1 MRVPNFPWR
10 LRRTRIAAVVV
21 ALVAAPLAAASA
33 VAPPAA
39 AATSCPWV
47 NSTAPIP
54 TRVSELM
61 AQMSLSQE
69 IALMTGASGS
79 SYVGNI
85 PAISSLCI
93 PAMNLEDGP
102 AGVGDGMT
110 NVTQLPAPVDVAAT
124 WDTAAEQEYGH
135 VIGAEQ
141 AAKGSTVDLGPTINI
156 VRDPRWGRAFESI
169 GEDPYLAGQL
179 AAADIRG
186 VQSAGTMAQ
195 VKHYAVYNQETNRNT
210 PSDNAVVSTEAEQ
223 EIYLP
228 AFQAAVQ
235 QGAASS
241 VMCSYSYINGTAACQ
256 NPYTL
261 STVLRQQFG
270 FTGFVTS
277 DWGATHSTAASANAG
292 LDMDMPGNDGYY
304 GSALQSA
311 VTSGQVSQATIN
323 SAVSDILTE
332 MFGFGMFDK
341 VPTGSPSAVA
351 TNSTDQADA
360 TQLAEEGTVLLKNSG
375 NVLPL
380 TSADGSIAVI
390 GADASS
396 SPQTAGGGSAGV
408 NSSGTVSPLQGIQAA
423 APSGTTVTYND
434 GSSDSSAASAAA
446 AASVAVVFANLGES
460 EGSDLT
466 SIDLGT
472 TQDNLITSVAAA
484 NPNTIVVLNTGS
496 AVTMPW
502 LSSVKGVLEAWYPG
516 QEDGTAIA
524 NVLFGSYDPSGH
536 LTVTFPTSLSQVPAS
551 TAAQWPG
558 TNGTVQYSEGV
569 DVGYRWYDSQNQ
581 TPLYPFGYGLSYTS
595 FAFSNLHVGALTA
608 GGAATVT
615 ATVTNTGSRSG
626 ADVAQLYVTDPS
638 ASGQPPLQLE
648 GFQRVNL
655 AAGAST
661 TVTFNLTQQ
670 NLQYWNSSSNAW
682 ATSTGNYTVSV
693 GDSSASLPLTGTLAV
708 ASSQL
713 GAPVTLANPGP
724 QASLTGTAASSVTL
738 SGTDSTSGQTLTYS
752 ATGLPAG
759 LSISPAGVISGTPTT
774 AGTSTVAVTAK
785 DGNGAYATQSFVWT
799 VSPGTNAHIV
809 TVTTPANQTSTVG
822 AAASLQIGATDSAS
836 GQTLTYA
843 ATGLPAGLSIN
854 SSTGL
859 ISGTP
864 TTGGTSTVT
873 VTVTD
878 TTGASGSTS
887 FTWTVGSSSGSGGVD
902 ISAGGPAA
910 APFVADEDYTGGT
923 TTAVTNAISTAGVTN
938 PAPQS
943 VYQHNRYGNFTY
955 TIPGLTPG
963 ASYNV
968 RLDFAEEYWTVAGDR
983 TFNVLIN
990 NNQVLTNFDIFATA
1004 GGEFKAVDEPFT
1016 ATANSNGTISIQF
1029 VTVKDNAQVNGI
1041 EISPVGGGTTTNTV
1055 TVANPGSQTSTVG
1068 TAASLQVAA
1077 SDSASGQT
1085 LTYSASGLPGGL
1097 SINSSTGLISGT
1109 PTTAGTSSVTVAA
1122 TDTTGAKGTA
1132 AFTWTVSTGTGTG
1145 GVDISAGGPAAAP
1158 FVADEDYTGGATAAV
1173 TNAISTTGVT
1183 NPAPQS
1189 VYQHNRY
1196 GNFTYTIPG
1205 LTAGASYNVRLDFA
1219 EEYWTAAGDRTFN
1232 VLINGTQVLTNF
1244 DIFATAGGE
1253 YKAVA
1258 ESFTATA
1265 SSSGA
1270 VAIQFVTV
1278 KDNAQVNGIEVT
1290 PA

>member
-1 MRVPNFPWR
+1 
-10 LRRTRIAAVVV
+10 
-21 ALVAAPLAAASA
+21 
-33 VAPPAA
+33 
-39 AATSCPWV
+39 
-47 NSTAPIP
+47 
-54 TRVSELM
+54 
-61 AQMSLSQE
+61 
-69 IALMTGASGS
+69 
-79 SYVGNI
+79 
-85 PAISSLCI
+85 
-93 PAMNLEDGP
+93 
-102 AGVGDGMT
+102 
-110 NVTQLPAPVDVAAT
+110 
-124 WDTAAEQEYGH
+124 
-135 VIGAEQ
+135 
-141 AAKGSTVDLGPTINI
+141 
-156 VRDPRWGRAFESI
+156 
-169 GEDPYLAGQL
+169 
-179 AAADIRG
+179 
-186 VQSAGTMAQ
+186 
-195 VKHYAVYNQETNRNT
+195 
-210 PSDNAVVSTEAEQ
+210 
-223 EIYLP
+223 
-228 AFQAAVQ
+228 
-235 QGAASS
+235 
-241 VMCSYSYINGTAACQ
+241 
-256 NPYTL
+256 
-261 STVLRQQFG
+261 
-270 FTGFVTS
+270 
-277 DWGATHSTAASANAG
+277 
-292 LDMDMPGNDGYY
+292 
-304 GSALQSA
+304 
-311 VTSGQVSQATIN
+311 VSQATIN
-323 SAVSDILTE
+323 SAVSSILTQ

-341 VPTGSPSAVA
+341 VASGSPSAVA

-375 NVLPL
+375 SVLPL
-380 TSADGSIAVI
+380 TSSDGSIAVI

-423 APSGTTVTYND
+423 APSGTTVTYNN

-460 EGSDLT
+460 EGSDLS

-536 LTVTFPTSLSQVPAS
+536 LTVTFPSSLSQVPAS
-551 TAAQWPG
+551 TAAEFPG
-558 TNGTVQYSEGV
+558 TNGTVQYSEGI
-569 DVGYRWYDSQNQ
+569 DVGYRWYDSKGQ

-595 FAFSNLHVGALTA
+595 FSFSNLHVGALTA

-638 ASGQPPLQLE
+638 ASGQPPLQLA

-708 ASSQL
+708 ASSQF

-738 SGTDSTSGQTLTYS
+738 SGTDATSGQTLTYS

-759 LSISPAGVISGTPTT
+759 LSISSAGVISGTPTA

-822 AAASLQIGATDSAS
+822 TAASLQIGATDSAS

-864 TTGGTSTVT
+864 TTGGTSSVT

-878 TTGASGSTS
+878 TTGAKGTAT

-910 APFVADEDYTGGT
+910 APFAADEDFTGGT
-923 TTAVTNAISTAGVTN
+923 TTATTNAISTTGVTN

-943 VYQHNRYGNFTY
+943 VWQHNRYGNFTY

-968 RLDFAEEYWTVAGDR
+968 RLDFAETYWTTAGSR

-990 NNQVLTNFDIFATA
+990 GNQVLTNFDIFATA
-1004 GGEFKAVDEPFT
+1004 GGEFKAVAEPFT
-1016 ATANSNGTISIQF
+1016 ATANSNGTVSIQF

-1041 EISPVGGGTTTNTV
+1041 EISPAGGSGTTNTV
-1055 TVANPGSQTSTVG
+1055 TVTNPGSQTGTVG

-1085 LTYSASGLPGGL
+1085 LTYSASGLPAGL
-1097 SINSSTGLISGT
+1097 SINAATGKISGT
-1109 PTTAGTSSVTVAA
+1109 PTTAGTSSVTVTA

-1132 AFTWTVSTGTGTG
+1132 AFTWTVSSGTGTG

-1158 FVADEDYTGGATAAV
+1158 FAADEDFAGGTTAA
-1173 TNAISTTGVT
+1173 TTHAITTTGIT

-1205 LTAGASYNVRLDFA
+1205 LTAGASYTVRLDLA
-1219 EEYWTAAGDRTFN
+1219 EEYWTTAGSRTFN
-1232 VLINGTQVLTNF
+1232 VLINGNQVLTNF

-1253 YKAVA
+1253 FKAVA

-1270 VAIQFVTV
+1270 VTIQFVTV

>member
-1 MRVPNFPWR
+1 MRAPHFQWR
-10 LRRTRIAAVVV
+10 LRRARTAAVVLAV
-21 ALVAAPLAAASA
+21 VAAPLAAASA
-33 VAPPAA
+33 AAPHAA
-39 AATSCPWV
+39 AATTCAWV
-47 NSTAPIP
+47 NSTAPIS

-102 AGVGDGMT
+102 AGVGDGMS

-179 AAADIRG
+179 GAADIRG

-210 PSDNAVVSTEAEQ
+210 SSDNAVVSTQAEQ

-241 VMCSYSYINGTAACQ
+241 VMCSYSWINGTAACQ

-261 STVLRQQFG
+261 STVLRQQLG
-270 FTGFVTS
+270 YTGFVTS
-277 DWGATHSTAASANAG
+277 DWGGTHSTAASANAG
-292 LDMDMPGNDGYY
+292 LDMDMPGNDGFY

-323 SAVSDILTE
+323 SAVSDILTQ
-332 MFGFGMFDK
+332 MFAFGMFDK
-341 VPTGSPSAVA
+341 APSGSPSAVA
-351 TNSTDQADA
+351 TNSTDQGDA

-375 NVLPL
+375 SILPL
-380 TSADGSIAVI
+380 SSADKSIAVI
-390 GADASS
+390 GADAST
-396 SPQTAGGGSAGV
+396 SPQTDGGGSAGV
-408 NSSGTVSPLQGIQAA
+408 NSSGTVTPLQGIQAA
-423 APSGTTVTYND
+423 APSGTTVTYNN

-460 EGSDLT
+460 EGSDLS

-524 NVLFGSYDPSGH
+524 SVLYGSYDPSGH

-551 TAAQWPG
+551 TTAQWPG
-558 TNGTVQYSEGV
+558 TGGTVQYSEGI
-569 DVGYRWYDSQNQ
+569 DVGYRWYDSKGQ
-581 TPLYPFGYGLSYTS
+581 TPLFPFGYGLSYTNFS
-595 FAFSNLHVGALTA
+595 FSNLSVGPLTA
-608 GGAATVT
+608 GGTATVT

-661 TVTFNLTQQ
+661 SVTFPLTQQ

-724 QASLTGTAASSVTL
+724 QASLAGSAASSVTL
-738 SGTDSTSGQTLTYS
+738 SGKDATSGQTLTYS
-752 ATGLPAG
+752 AAGLPAG
-759 LSISPAGVISGTPTT
+759 LSISSAGVISGTPTT
-774 AGTSTVAVTAK
+774 NGTSTVTVTAK
-785 DGNGAYATQSFVWT
+785 DGNGASAAQSFVWT
-799 VSPGTNAHIV
+799 VSAGTASGTASPTGPVTGYQGLCLDDRSASTALFNPIQVYTCNGTNA
-809 TVTTPANQTSTVG
+809 Q
-822 AAASLQIGATDSAS
+822 Q
-836 GQTLTYA
+836 
-843 ATGLPAGLSIN
+843 
-854 SSTGL
+854 
-859 ISGTP
+859 
-864 TTGGTSTVT
+864 
-873 VTVTD
+873 
-878 TTGASGSTS
+878 
-887 FTWTVGSSSGSGGVD
+887 WTV
-902 ISAGGPAA
+902 
-910 APFVADEDYTGGT
+910 
-923 TTAVTNAISTAGVTN
+923 
-938 PAPQS
+938 
-943 VYQHNRYGNFTY
+943 
-955 TIPGLTPG
+955 
-963 ASYNV
+963 
-968 RLDFAEEYWTVAGDR
+968 
-983 TFNVLIN
+983 
-990 NNQVLTNFDIFATA
+990 
-1004 GGEFKAVDEPFT
+1004 
-1016 ATANSNGTISIQF
+1016 NSNGTL
-1029 VTVKDNAQVNGI
+1029 TVLGNCLDVNG
-1041 EISPVGGGTTTNTV
+1041 
-1055 TVANPGSQTSTVG
+1055 AG
-1068 TAASLQVAA
+1068 TAN
-1077 SDSASGQT
+1077 GT
-1085 LTYSASGLPGGL
+1085 LVDLYTCNG
-1097 SINSSTGLISGT
+1097 
-1109 PTTAGTSSVTVAA
+1109 
-1122 TDTTGAKGTA
+1122 TGAQQWQAQSNGELVNPESGKCLDD
-1132 AFTWTVSTGTGTG
+1132 TGFG
-1145 GVDISAGGPAAAP
+1145 GS
-1158 FVADEDYTGGATAAV
+1158 
-1173 TNAISTTGVT
+1173 
-1183 NPAPQS
+1183 
-1189 VYQHNRY
+1189 
-1196 GNFTYTIPG
+1196 
-1205 LTAGASYNVRLDFA
+1205 
-1219 EEYWTAAGDRTFN
+1219 
-1232 VLINGTQVLTNF
+1232 GTQVQIWSCGDGTN
-1244 DIFATAGGE
+1244 
-1253 YKAVA
+1253 
-1258 ESFTATA
+1258 
-1265 SSSGA
+1265 
-1270 VAIQFVTV
+1270 Q
-1278 KDNAQVNGIEVT
+1278 QWHL
-1290 PA
+1290 P